1 MICSFIFLIFQ
12 LQRNL
17 FSKTL
22 QVPDIQAIIS
32 YPLCLKLV
40 VGDYFVGYNDDSI
53 SGEKE
58 FSSNDFYE
66 AVRYFSEVT
75 PPSPRSFLSNRT
87 SWQVCFVTR
96 ATLLASASL
105 AISTLC
111 QWQRATLTHFFPT
124 SEVIS
129 ELSTIIRNWN
139 RVKFNVRNNET
150 RFSSLSPNFM
160 ISPIRSSV
168 ASVLWLEESIS
179 KDSFLISLFILP
191 DILQAKFGR
200 LLRVK
205 WSLNGKLYPYYI
217 KLTGNRDIAW
227 VLFCD
232 IFGKSLWSG
241 WDWHIQFYSLLRI
254 QSKDEWKANVLPIP
268 SFRIR
273 HTRRWLFQ

>member
-1 MICSFIFLIFQ
+1 MTFAKPS
-12 LQRNL
+12 
-17 FSKTL
+17 
-22 QVPDIQAIIS
+22 V
-32 YPLCLKLV
+32 
-40 VGDYFVGYNDDSI
+40 
-53 SGEKE
+53 
-58 FSSNDFYE
+58 
-66 AVRYFSEVT
+66 YFSEVT

-124 SEVIS
+124 SEVMS

-150 RFSSLSPNFM
+150 RFSSLSPQLYDFSDKVVGCFRAL
-160 ISPIRSSV
+160 IV
-168 ASVLWLEESIS
+168 GKHL
-179 KDSFLISLFILP
+179 KGDSFLISLFILP

-232 IFGKSLWSG
+232 IFGKPLWSG

-254 QSKDEWKANVLPIP
+254 QSKDE
-268 SFRIR
+268 
-273 HTRRWLFQ
+273 